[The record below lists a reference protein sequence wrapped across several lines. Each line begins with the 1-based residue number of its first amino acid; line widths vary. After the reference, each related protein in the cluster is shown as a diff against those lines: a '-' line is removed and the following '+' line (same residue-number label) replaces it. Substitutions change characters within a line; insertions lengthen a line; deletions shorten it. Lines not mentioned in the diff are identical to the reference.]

1 MEVAQLGLPDRVR
14 ACLFDL
20 DGVLTDTASVHRR
33 AWKTMFDEY
42 LRDHVKPFRP
52 FDIDADYLTYVDG
65 KKREDGVRS
74 FLASRDIEVPEETVH
89 DLGDRKNEMFHRTMR
104 EDGVKV
110 FEGSRRYLEAGS
122 PSRCRPRGRVI
133 ERQHP

>member
-1 MEVAQLGLPDRVR
+1 MEAAQLGLPDGVR

-42 LRDHVKPFRP
+42 LRQYEQPFRP

-74 FLASRDIEVPEETVH
+74 FLASRDIELTE
-89 DLGDRKNEMFHRTMR
+89 
-104 EDGVKV
+104 
-110 FEGSRRYLEAGS
+110 
-122 PSRCRPRGRVI
+122 
-133 ERQHP
+133 